1 MKGWLLKVG
10 ATAPHRLQKRYIV
23 VSGGVAP
30 RLTYQHTQDE
40 ADGSLSKKKPI
51 ALAIN
56 VTTTIEIVSHVPS
69 MRDGSEQHAL
79 KVTGPEWDE
88 QGGRRRAIRTLTLMD
103 CNSEPDSQSI
113 WAWRDYMC
121 RLKLQCTR
129 SVGSL
134 APSCSLAPSSWL
146 AEAQH
151 RADSEWFREGVSI
164 STKETKWSAAK
175 NSYAVSMK
183 VSTSSIPTEW
193 SLRLQHA
200 SLPPKSVR
208 LGHIVGAPHASARV
222 VVLHESRPAAK
233 TVHRWTFDSTIEAS
247 GFAVSLKR
255 ALVYMDAWHAPHLNA
270 AKRALEIDTG
280 VKAAARADAGAG
292 SPPVS
297 VVAKRL
303 FGISPNS
310 SRSPLLL
317 LQSASGRTRKKFVK
331 PPPTPPPLPPHS
343 PPPLSPPPRPT
354 PPSPP
359 QRVRKRKLCV
369 LFAVALLIGA
379 ALAVLLMPHAWIDPI
394 GSPLA
399 QCRRR
404 AVAEAE
410 MEAEAIPM

>member
-1 MKGWLLKVG
+1 MDGWLLKLG
-10 ATAPHRLQKRYIV
+10 ASAPHRLQKRYIV

-40 ADGSLSKKKPI
+40 ADGSTSKKKPI
-51 ALAIN
+51 VLAIN
-56 VTTTIEIVSHVPS
+56 AMTTIEIVPHVPS
-69 MRDGSEQHAL
+69 MRDGIEQHAL

-113 WAWRDYMC
+113 WAWRDYMR
-121 RLKLQCTR
+121 RLKLQCT
-129 SVGSL
+129 SAPSTAAAAAGSL
-134 APSCSLAPSSWL
+134 APSTWL

-164 STKETKWSAAK
+164 STKESIWSKEK
-175 NSYAVSMK
+175 NSYSYAVSMK
-183 VSTSSIPTEW
+183 VSTSSTPTEW

-280 VKAAARADAGAG
+280 AKAAARADAGAG

-303 FGISPNS
+303 FGSSPTS
-310 SRSPLLL
+310 SRSPLL
-317 LQSASGRTRKKFVK
+317 QRASGRTRKKFVK

-343 PPPLSPPPRPT
+343 PPPLPPPPRPT
-354 PPSPP
+354 PPSPS
-359 QRVRKRKLCV
+359 QRVRKLCV
-369 LFAVALLIGA
+369 LFAVAMVIGA
-379 ALAVLLMPHAWIDPI
+379 ALAVLLMPHAWIDLI

-399 QCRRR
+399 QCSRR